1 MCEDRRGSRRL
12 PSTFTCSVATTG
24 WTEAERLA
32 ELHSLG
38 LESDGGGAR
47 YDDLTRIAALVCGA
61 PIALV
66 SLVEQ
71 DRQWFRSRVGFELPE
86 TPRGM
91 SICSHAIE
99 AEELLVIPDLTRD
112 PRTRDNPLVTGERR
126 LRFYAGA
133 VVRAPSGMPLGTLCV
148 LDREARPDGL
158 TAVQTETL
166 EALARQ
172 VSTLIELTRT
182 RGEVDA
188 READLAASERRFR
201 VMTAAMPQMVW
212 TTLPDGY
219 HDFYNDRW
227 YAFTGAPYGS
237 TDGEGW
243 NDMFHPED
251 QERAWTRW
259 RHSLATGE
267 PYEVEYRLRHHSGA
281 YRWTLGRAM
290 PLYDADGRIERWF
303 GTCTD
308 IEDLKRAEAEAR
320 KLAAIVEQSQDFI
333 GMADRAGFVQHVNE
347 AGRRLVGLPD
357 ITAVAGT
364 HVTDYFMPESQA
376 VVSGTVLPAVERQ
389 GWWEGELAFR
399 HFATGEGIAVL
410 YNIFPVR
417 DADGTF
423 VGYAT
428 VTRDLRERKRAEEA
442 RDLLIK
448 ELSHR
453 IKNIF
458 AVVGGIAGLSA
469 RTDPAA
475 RPFVT
480 AFRERLGALAQ
491 AHEYVRPHSPA
502 SAPAVKG
509 QTLFGLMRLIMAA
522 YTQDGR
528 ERIVISGDDVAV
540 GERTATALALIMHE
554 QATNAMKYGGLSTEA
569 GSVLLTGRREGS
581 TYTLTWAERGGPTVA
596 GPPTRQG
603 FGTVLAQR
611 SVAGQLDGTLEQ
623 DWAPGGLVM
632 RLVVPVDNLGS

>member
-1 MCEDRRGSRRL
+1 MCGDRRGLPRL
-12 PSTFTCSVATTG
+12 PSTVSCSVSTTG

-32 ELHSLG
+32 ELGNLDLDQRGPETH
-38 LESDGGGAR
+38 
-47 YDDLTRIAALVCGA
+47 YDDLIRIAALVCAA
-61 PIALV
+61 PVALV
-66 SLVEQ
+66 SLVEAQ
-71 DRQWFRSRVGFELPE
+71 RQWFKARVGFDLSE
-86 TPRGM
+86 TDRQM
-91 SICSHAIE
+91 SICAHAVE
-99 AEELLVIPDLTRD
+99 ADALLVIPDLTRD
-112 PRTRDNPLVTGERR
+112 PRTAGNPLVTGEHR

-133 VVRAPSGMPLGTLCV
+133 IIRAPSGLPLGTLCV
-148 LDREARPDGL
+148 LDHVVRPDGL
-158 TAVQTETL
+158 TPAQVETL

-172 VSTLIELTRT
+172 ASTLIELTRT
-182 RGEVDA
+182 RSEVEA
-188 READLAASERRFR
+188 REAELAASERRFR
-201 VMTAAMPQMVW
+201 VMTGAMPQMVW
-212 TTLPDGY
+212 TTLPDGH

-227 YAFTGAPYGS
+227 YEFTGVPHGS
-237 TDGEGW
+237 TDGDAW
-243 NDMFHPED
+243 NGMFHPDD
-251 QERAWTRW
+251 QERAWSRW

-267 PYEVEYRLRHHSGA
+267 PYEVAYRLRHHSGA

-290 PLYDADGRIERWF
+290 PLHDAEGRIERWF

-308 IEDLKRAEAEAR
+308 IEDLKQAEAEAR

-333 GMADRAGFVQHVNE
+333 GMADRQGIMQHINA

-357 ITAVAGT
+357 IAAVTGT
-364 HVTDYFMPESQA
+364 RITDYVMPESQA
-376 VVSGTVLPAVERQ
+376 LVTGTVLPAVERQ

-399 HFATGEGIAVL
+399 HVGTGEGIAVL
-410 YNIFPVR
+410 YNIFRVR
-417 DADGTF
+417 DDAGAF

-428 VTRDLRERKRAEEA
+428 VTRDLRERKRGEEA

-458 AVVGGIAGLSA
+458 AVVGGIAGLTA
-469 RTDPAA
+469 RTDPSA
-475 RPFVT
+475 RPFVA

-509 QTLFGLMRLIMAA
+509 QTLFGLMRLIMAP
-522 YTQDGR
+522 YTQNGR
-528 ERIVISGDDVAV
+528 ERITLAGDDVAL

-554 QATNAMKYGGLSTEA
+554 QATNAMKYGGLSTET
-569 GSVLLTGRREGS
+569 GTVLLTGRRDGES
-581 TYTLTWAERGGPTVA
+581 YTLTWAESGGPTVA

-632 RLVVPVDNLGS
+632 RLVVPVGNLRS

>member
-1 MCEDRRGSRRL
+1 M
-12 PSTFTCSVATTG
+12 PSTFSCSVATHE

-32 ELHSLG
+32 ELGSLD
-38 LESDGGGAR
+38 LAADGNETR
-47 YDDLTRIAALVCGA
+47 YDDLTRIAALVCDA
-61 PIALV
+61 PVALV
-66 SLVEQ
+66 SLVEA

-86 TPRGM
+86 TPIRM
-91 SICSHAIE
+91 SICAHAI
-99 AEELLVIPDLTRD
+99 ATGELLVIPDLTQD

-133 VVRAPSGMPLGTLCV
+133 IIRSPSGLPLGTLCV
-148 LDREARPDGL
+148 LDRTPRPDGL
-158 TAVQTETL
+158 TSVQSQTL

-172 VSTLIELTRT
+172 VSTLIELVRT
-182 RGEVDA
+182 RSEVDA
-188 READLAASERRFR
+188 RDADLAASERRFR
-201 VMTAAMPQMVW
+201 VMTGAMPQMVW

-227 YAFTGAPYGS
+227 YEFTGMPPGS
-237 TDGEGW
+237 TDGEAW
-243 NDMFHPED
+243 NGMFHPED

-259 RHSLATGE
+259 RHSLATGD

-290 PLYDADGRIERWF
+290 PLYDAEGRIERWF

-308 IEDLKRAEAEAR
+308 VEDLKRAEAEAR
-320 KLAAIVEQSQDFI
+320 KLASIVEQSQDFI
-333 GMADRAGFVQHVNE
+333 GMADTEGFVQHINE

-357 ITAVAGT
+357 ITAVSGT

-376 VVSGTVLPAVERQ
+376 VVTGTVLPAVERQ

-399 HFATGEGIAVL
+399 HFGTGEGIAVL

-417 DADGTF
+417 DAGGTF

-475 RPFVT
+475 RPFVA

-528 ERIVISGDDVAV
+528 DRIVIAGDDVAV
-540 GERTATALALIMHE
+540 GERAATALALIMHE

-569 GSVLLTGRREGS
+569 GGVRLTGERRGES
-581 TYTLTWAERGGPTVA
+581 YALTWAESGGPTVT

-632 RLVVPVDNLGS
+632 RLVVPVDNLAS